1 MTSERADRERR
12 GSRRVTV
19 AGVAAV
25 LALIGIGVAAMATR
39 KDREG
44 ATAERAASPAV
55 AGATPGLPLAVE
67 QEPDLLILSRTKG
80 DSAAPITIYEVA
92 DFQCPACREFW
103 KETLPGLE
111 REYIR
116 TGKARIVFIN
126 FPIASIHRN
135 AIAAHVAAM
144 CAAQHGRFWTMH
156 DLLYEQQLEWGQLAD
171 PQPFFRKLAAQAGLT
186 VDALQSCETTG
197 RARFL
202 VDAETETLARA
213 GVRSTPSFIVQ
224 GALLAGAAPL
234 VVWRPILDSIY
245 AAVTA
250 GR

>member
-1 MTSERADRERR
+1 
-12 GSRRVTV
+12 VV
-19 AGVAAV
+19 ALLV
-25 LALIGIGVAAMATR
+25 LIGIGVAAMATR
-39 KDREG
+39 KGRQG
-44 ATAERAASPAV
+44 AGDGTASPPV
-55 AGATPGLPLAVE
+55 PATPGPGLPLAVD
-67 QEPDLLILSRTKG
+67 QEPDLLIPARTKG

-135 AIAAHVAAM
+135 AIAAHVVAM

-171 PQPFFRKLAAQAGLT
+171 PQPLFRRLGAQAGLSA
-186 VDALQSCETTG
+186 DALQSCETTG

-234 VVWRPILDSIY
+234 AVWRPILDSIY
-245 AAVTA
+245 AAVAA